1 MVCKYVLRLCL
12 LIILWI
18 GPNCA
23 LIAQQA
29 RIDSVRNQIPLLVGK
44 EKVDALNSL
53 TRGVMYST
61 PDEAMDLSRQ
71 AVELSGKSDYE
82 EGEVMALINQGV
94 ILNGKSLYQKAEE
107 VLNHA
112 KDISESIGFH
122 RGLAYSNLSLVTIC
136 IRRNDYGRG
145 IELSFSGIEAAKK
158 IGNVDLEV
166 SNLIN
171 IGSIKQSLKDYV
183 SAETFLLDARSLAES
198 NTRVPEMRKGQINGS
213 LGILSAV
220 KKDYGSA
227 LTYFQEA
234 LRIFETHN
242 SQAQTA
248 NVLLN
253 MGYSYA
259 QLGEFSNANEYYD
272 QAESIWTELKNERS
286 LAIILKNR
294 SELMIGAGEPRSAI
308 NFLKKALEKEVF
320 LDDLVLSDIYSL
332 LSRANESISKH
343 KEALAYYRQYIGL
356 KDSLSMRA
364 SEKNIAGMTER
375 FEFQKMKTE
384 KEMQLQQIEI
394 ENLKIAKSRQV
405 ILIVAVVLLMIAF
418 WAVWNRNK
426 LKTKLIIKEK
436 DRLIAHQEVIL
447 QQHQFETEKEGLVAY
462 AKGLL
467 SSNETLEK
475 KALELEEKLETDQRN
490 NADVDDLVAKMQ
502 FAVNGEKDWAAF
514 VLYFEAVYPQF
525 FSLIEHNKKVQLTTS
540 EQRLLALLKINLSNK
555 EIAVLLNISSDSVI
569 RAKYRLKQKLGFVE
583 TKEMLD
589 FLSDLV

>member
-1 MVCKYVLRLCL
+1 MVCKYLGRLCL
-12 LIILWI
+12 FMILWI
-18 GPNCA
+18 GLNFHLP
-23 LIAQQA
+23 AQQA

-53 TRGVMYST
+53 TRGLMYST
-61 PDEAMDLSRQ
+61 PDEAMDLSKQ
-71 AVELSGKSDYE
+71 AFELSEKISYKEGK
-82 EGEVMALINQGV
+82 VMALINQGV
-94 ILNGKSLYQKAEE
+94 ILSGKSLYQEAEE
-107 VLNHA
+107 ALSRA
-112 KDISESIGFH
+112 RDISESTGFH

-136 IRRNDYGRG
+136 MRKNDYGRA
-145 IELSFSGIEAAKK
+145 IELSFSGIEAARK

-171 IGSIKQSLKDYV
+171 IGSIKQSLKDYA
-183 SAETFLLDARSLAES
+183 SAETFLLEARELAES
-198 NTRVPEMRKGQINGS
+198 NAGIAEMRKGQINGS

-220 KKDYGSA
+220 RKDYGSA

-234 LRIFETHN
+234 LRVFKILD

-259 QLGEFSNANEYYD
+259 QLGDFSNAGKCYD
-272 QAESIWTELKNERS
+272 QAESIWTELGNERS

-294 SELMIGAGEPRSAI
+294 GELMISAGEFRSAI
-308 NFLKKALEKEVF
+308 GFLKKALEKEVF
-320 LDDLVLSDIYSL
+320 LDDLVLSEVYSL
-332 LSRANESISKH
+332 LSRANESMSKH
-343 KEALAYYRQYIGL
+343 KEALAYYRQYISL
-356 KDSLSMRA
+356 KDSISIRA

-375 FEFQKMKTE
+375 FEFQKMKSE
-384 KEMQLQQIEI
+384 KELQLQQIEI

-405 ILIVAVVLLMIAF
+405 ILIVAVVLLMVTF
-418 WAVWNRNK
+418 WAIWNRNK

-447 QQHQFETEKEGLVAY
+447 QQHQFETEKERLVAY

-467 SSNETLEK
+467 SNNELLEK
-475 KALELEEKLETDQRN
+475 KALELEEKLELDQRIN
-490 NADVDDLVAKMQ
+490 SDVDDLVSKMH
-502 FAVNGEKDWAAF
+502 FAVNGDKDWAAF

-525 FSLIEHNKKVQLTTS
+525 FSLIESNKKVQLTNS

-555 EIAVLLNISSDSVI
+555 EIAALLNISSGSVI
-569 RAKYRLKQKLGFVE
+569 RAKYRLKQKLGFAE
-583 TKEMLD
+583 TKEMLG
-589 FLSDLV
+589 FLSDLA

>member
-1 MVCKYVLRLCL
+1 MSGAAKNWVFIFL
-12 LIILWI
+12 LFSV
-18 GPNCA
+18 N

-53 TRGVMYST
+53 TRGLMYST
-61 PDEAMDLSRQ
+61 PDEAMDLTKQ
-71 AVELSGKSDYE
+71 AIELSERAGYE
-82 EGEVMALINQGV
+82 EGKVMALINQGV
-94 ILNGKSLYQKAEE
+94 ILNGKSLYQEAEE
-107 VLNHA
+107 VLNRA
-112 KDISESIGFH
+112 KDISQPLDFH
-122 RGLAYSNLSLVTIC
+122 RGLAYSNLSLVSIC
-136 IRRNDYGRG
+136 LRRNDYSRA

-171 IGSIKQSLKDYV
+171 IGSIKQSLKDYE
-183 SAETFLLDARSLAES
+183 SAETFLLDARKLAES
-198 NTRVPEMRKGQINGS
+198 NTGIPKMRKGQINGS

-227 LTYFQEA
+227 LTYFKEA
-234 LRIFETHN
+234 LSVFETL
-242 SQAQTA
+242 SSKTQTA

-253 MGYSYA
+253 MGYAYA
-259 QLGEFSNANEYYD
+259 QLGDFSNANKHYD
-272 QAESIWTELKNERS
+272 QAETIWTELRNERS

-294 SELMIGAGEPRSAI
+294 GELMISAGEFKQAI
-308 NFLKKALEKEVF
+308 DFLKKALEKEEF
-320 LDDLVLSDIYSL
+320 LDDLVLSEIYSL
-332 LSRANESISKH
+332 LSSANESIAKH
-343 KEALAYYRQYIGL
+343 KEALAYYRQYITL
-356 KDSLSMRA
+356 KDSISIRA
-364 SEKNIAGMTER
+364 SKKNIAGMTR
-375 FEFQKMKTE
+375 QFEFQKLKTE

-405 ILIVAVVLLMIAF
+405 ILVVAVALLIVAF
-418 WAVWNRNK
+418 WAVWNRSK

-436 DRLIAHQEVIL
+436 DRLIAHQEIVL

-475 KALELEEKLETDQRN
+475 KALELEEKLELDQGIN
-490 NADVDDLVAKMQ
+490 SDVDDLVAKMH
-502 FAVNGEKDWAAF
+502 FAVNGDKDWAAF
-514 VLYFEAVYPQF
+514 VIYFEAVYPQF
-525 FSLIEHNKKVQLTTS
+525 FSLIESNKQVQLTNS

-555 EIAVLLNISSDSVI
+555 EIAALLNISSDSVI

-583 TKEMLD
+583 TKEMLV
-589 FLSDLV
+589 FLSDLA